1 MEKQYYVYPL
11 PLKNFPP
18 YVDVIKKYFGLSHP
32 SLELEMLLVKD
43 DPEHVFE
50 MVEFVE
56 YKDVVELF
64 EKAFPNVGNDKTFF
78 ENLLWLVAN
87 LYYGDSY
94 DQYNDYFVNEVEQ
107 DDHVWACIE
116 KDMARLYALLQDHPR
131 DEKITIQIGK
141 DKAVLDDDFNWFQG
155 VMNNQ
160 VFPNCIP
167 SIQNKEDAKS
177 LLQKKAGRPQ
187 TRTEVNAVVNGIS
200 RLFADEEIIDG
211 KAPRILLD
219 FIRDYLVMMA
229 LIEEDDVYV
238 TTDWIKSQI
247 SNLQKPGK
255 DARFNNVEVHSVSA
269 EELKNVP
276 TWNKAL
282 NWVFPPKR

>member
-1 MEKQYYVYPL
+1 MENKYNVYPL

-18 YVDVIKKYFGLSHP
+18 YVEAIKKYFGLSHP
-32 SLELEMLLVKD
+32 NLELEMLLVKN
-43 DPEHVFE
+43 DPERVFE
-50 MVEFVE
+50 MIEFVE
-56 YKDVVELF
+56 YKDIVELLE
-64 EKAFPNVGNDKTFF
+64 EKFPDMGDDKTFI

-94 DQYNDYFVNEVEQ
+94 DQYNDYFDNEVEQ
-107 DDHVWACIE
+107 DNHVWACIE

-141 DKAVLDDDFNWFQG
+141 DKVVLDDDFNWFQG

-167 SIQNKEDAKS
+167 NIQNLEDAKS

-200 RLFADEEIIDG
+200 RLFADEEIIEG

-219 FIRDYLVMMA
+219 FIRDFLVMMA
-229 LIEEDDVYV
+229 LIKKDDVFV
-238 TTDWIKSQI
+238 STDWIKSQI

-276 TWNKAL
+276 IWNKAL
-282 NWVFPPKR
+282 DWVFPPKR